1 MSGPNDIENARN
13 ATAQGGDGGAYDEHL
28 LIDLLYGEL
37 EGDDLARAERRVRE
51 DDALS
56 GELEALSE
64 LRALM
69 SELPEEEPAT
79 AITNQLLHAA
89 NSEAAA
95 LKSAQSGGLLAGIWA
110 WLQQLSESLAR
121 HPGLAA
127 AASLVLVGG
136 VAGALYLGGR
146 AELAAPSS
154 SAPMFEAA
162 NKAAEP
168 APAAT
173 ATMAPEAAAQGAA
186 DESAT
191 ERELTDE
198 PDQAAAAGDGR
209 GYDTGAEAQLQR
221 QQLRQAEGGEGGA
234 LDGLLETG
242 RRGNALEDSKM
253 TGGLSAPADRAD
265 SSAEKSP
272 RRASKRSRAPAS
284 KPLSKDA
291 YRDSAGPSGFG
302 NSQTRAGSDN
312 QRENRRIG
320 GASSGGGGSLS
331 GGAPGRGG
339 AAKADPASP
348 PPPPAATPSKKRKA
362 RAAPKQ
368 EATPEPKLARPSA
381 DAPSREQRKAD
392 KLAPEADAA
401 DAESDDDLDA
411 PEREEVA
418 AEQPAE
424 SQEDSQASRSERV
437 RGLHRDAIKAA
448 KRRDCDAVRTLGATI
463 RRLDLGYYRNQ
474 FTSDSSVRECLSQSK
489 RSRQQRK

>member
-13 ATAQGGDGGAYDEHL
+13 ANAQGGDGGGAYDEHL

-56 GELEALSE
+56 GELESLSE

-69 SELPEEEPAT
+69 SELPEEEPAA

-95 LKSAQSGGLLAGIWA
+95 LKTAQSSGLLASVWA
-110 WLQQLSESLAR
+110 WLQELSESLAR

-146 AELAAPSS
+146 AELAAPPS
-154 SAPMFEAA
+154 SAPMFEAS
-162 NKAAEP
+162 KAAEP

-173 ATMAPEAAAQGAA
+173 ATMAPEGEAKGAA
-186 DESAT
+186 NAPAI
-191 ERELTDE
+191 ERELTAE
-198 PDQAAAAGDGR
+198 PDQAAAGDGR

-221 QQLRQAEGGEGGA
+221 QQLRQAEGGEGSV

-242 RRGNALEDSKM
+242 RRGNALDDSKV

-272 RRASKRSRAPAS
+272 RRASRRSRAQAS

-302 NSQTRAGSDN
+302 NGQTRAGSDN
-312 QRENRRIG
+312 LRENRRIG
-320 GASSGGGGSLS
+320 GATSGGGGSLS
-331 GGAPGRGG
+331 GGAPGRSGG
-339 AAKADPASP
+339 VKADPASP

-362 RAAPKQ
+362 RVAPKQ
-368 EATPEPKLARPSA
+368 EAAPEPKLARPSD
-381 DAPSREQRKAD
+381 DAPSREQRNAD

-401 DAESDDDLDA
+401 DAEGDDDLDE

-424 SQEDSQASRSERV
+424 SQEDRQASRSERV
-437 RGLHRDAIKAA
+437 RGLHRDAVKAA
-448 KRRDCDAVRTLGATI
+448 KRRDCDAVLTLGATI
-463 RRLDLGYYRNQ
+463 RRLDFGYYRNQ
-474 FTSDSSVRECLSQSK
+474 FTSDSAVRECLSQSK
-489 RSRQQRK
+489 RSRQKRK